1 MRTRS
6 RLSPALAL
14 LWLGLTACVSLKRTP
29 EARFFY
35 LRSVAEPAAAAGAQ
49 GSLIAVM
56 LARLPGH
63 LQRPQLVT
71 EVAPG
76 ELRVDEFLRWAE
88 PLDEGT
94 TRALAE
100 NLAKLLPE
108 HRVVRFPWRS
118 GARPR
123 CRVVVELYDFGLHGR
138 AEARLSGR
146 WALLLPDREGAL
158 VSQAAELRREAGG
171 ADAST
176 SVEAMS
182 VLLGELSQQI
192 AAAVRALP
200 TEAGPGPEG
209 APERP

>member
-1 MRTRS
+1 MRTRP

-14 LWLGLTACVSLKRTP
+14 LALGLAACVSLKRTP

-35 LRSVAEPAAAAGAQ
+35 LRSVAEPAAPADAAG
-49 GSLIAVM
+49 GLVAVM
-56 LARLPGH
+56 PVRLPGH

-94 TRALAE
+94 TRVLAE
-100 NLAKLLPE
+100 NLARLLPE
-108 HRVVRFPWRS
+108 QRVVRFPWRS

-123 CRVVVELYDFGLHGR
+123 CRVVVEVYDFGLHGR
-138 AEARLSGR
+138 AEARLKGR
-146 WALLLPDREGAL
+146 WALLRPDREGAL
-158 VSQAAELRREAGG
+158 ASQTVELRREAGG
-171 ADAST
+171 ADAGA

-182 VLLGELSQQI
+182 ELLAELSRQV

-200 TEAGPGPEG
+200 PEAPA
-209 APERP
+209 AP